1 MLLES
6 GSAKNGH
13 RLGNPPIEGVIWYS
27 RPVKVF
33 DKLMGGSMMG
43 RQGSTI
49 SEWAK
54 CIAELRQ
61 KLQMTQ
67 TQLAERVGVTAMT
80 VSRWERGLVEP
91 TAGGYIALG
100 NLANPRQAWYF
111 WRRAGLNEERVRKA
125 RAGAGR
131 R

>member
-1 MLLES
+1 M
-6 GSAKNGH
+6 
-13 RLGNPPIEGVIWYS
+13 I
-27 RPVKVF
+27 
-33 DKLMGGSMMG
+33 G
-43 RQGSTI
+43 RQGSSV

-91 TAGGYIALG
+91 TAGGYISLG
-100 NLANPRQAWYF
+100 NLAGPKQAWYF
-111 WRRAGLNEERVRKA
+111 WRRAGLNEEKVRKA

-131 R
+131 GR